1 MTIHI
6 RGIPNDLA
14 LRSRVAREMSAALL
28 RLPSKPVG
36 TQVAFFDEN
45 GPKGGVSIRCALTVR
60 LPRWPTLRVEQM
72 GETARLAFDGGL
84 ATLKRQIERHS
95 ERARDQRRRPKK
107 YYAAKRLLTGGE
119 PPETERQRQKE

>member
-1 MTIHI
+1 MTINI

-14 LRSRVAREMSAALL
+14 LRSRVASEMSAALL
-28 RLPSKPVG
+28 RVKPVAA
-36 TQVAFFDEN
+36 QVAFFDEN

-60 LPRWPTLRVEQM
+60 LPRWPTLRVEQV

-84 ATLKRQIERHS
+84 AMLKRQIERHS

>member
-14 LRSRVAREMSAALL
+14 LRSRVAREMNAALL
-28 RLPSKPVG
+28 RVKPVAA
-36 TQVAFFDEN
+36 QVAFFDEN
-45 GPKGGVSIRCALTVR
+45 GPKGGIAIRCALTVR
-60 LPRWPTLRVEQM
+60 LPRWPILRLEQV

-84 ATLKRQIERHS
+84 AMLKRQIERHR

-107 YYAAKRLLTGGE
+107 YYAAKRLLGGE
-119 PPETERQRQKE
+119 PPETE

>member
-6 RGIPNDLA
+6 RGIPDDLA
-14 LRSRVAREMSAALL
+14 LRSRIVREMSAALL
-28 RLPSKPVG
+28 RLKPVAA
-36 TQVAFFDEN
+36 QVAFFDEN

-84 ATLKRQIERHS
+84 VMLRRQIERHT
-95 ERARDQRRRPKK
+95 ERAREQRRRPKK
-107 YYAAKRLLTGGE
+107 YYAAKRLLMGGE
-119 PPETERQRQKE
+119 PPATG

>member
-14 LRSRVAREMSAALL
+14 LRSLVAREMSAAFL
-28 RLPSKPVG
+28 RVKSVAA
-36 TQVAFFDEN
+36 QVVFFDEN
-45 GPKGGVSIRCALTVR
+45 GPKGGVAIRCALTVR

-84 ATLKRQIERHS
+84 AMLKRQIERHR

-107 YYAAKRLLTGGE
+107 YYAAKRLLIGGE
-119 PPETERQRQKE
+119 PPETE